1 MSDTT
6 VEAPTR
12 QEIKDEVGF
21 ESVFSDSEPNGGG
34 DDVTEVFLRE
44 SDRTHWRVCYF
55 ISDCGSVNGLA
66 EVPYCYPA
74 TIVQVK
80 PVTVTILKYIPVK
93 TP

>member
-21 ESVFSDSEPNGGG
+21 ESVFSDSEPREGGE
-34 DDVTEVFLRE
+34 DVTKVFLRW
-44 SDRTHWRVCYF
+44 SDHTHWRICYYM
-55 ISDCGSVNGLA
+55 SDDGYVNGLA
-66 EVPYCYPA
+66 EVPYCNPA